1 MKIATPKTVDG
12 LCAPTLT
19 TRQAV
24 AGWCDFID
32 MKHHPHGACLY
43 IRKVP
48 GGGNTGTPH
57 KARLVINRL
66 DGGVCPTLSPH
77 ALKNGTAVSHLARSF
92 MPSSAVMEITRIE
105 R

>member
-1 MKIATPKTVDG
+1 MKTATPKTADG

-48 GGGNTGTPH
+48 GGG
-57 KARLVINRL
+57 
-66 DGGVCPTLSPH
+66 
-77 ALKNGTAVSHLARSF
+77 
-92 MPSSAVMEITRIE
+92 
-105 R
+105 